1 MRKELI
7 VLPAEEGDLQ
17 SLHFSVYGTFRP
29 FPVCG
34 KGLFTSHFCGG
45 EKKLP
50 SEKILEQ
57 KKQAVADLA
66 EKIKGFLRRR
76 SSRV

>member
-17 SLHFSVYGTFRP
+17 SLHFSVYGTFRL

-34 KGLFTSHFCGG
+34 KGLFTSHFVEVKRNC
-45 EKKLP
+45 
-50 SEKILEQ
+50 Q
-57 KKQAVADLA
+57 V
-66 EKIKGFLRRR
+66 RRF
-76 SSRV
+76 

>member
-17 SLHFSVYGTFRP
+17 SLHYFSVYGIFRP

-34 KGLFTSHFCGG
+34 KGLFTSHF
-45 EKKLP
+45 
-50 SEKILEQ
+50 
-57 KKQAVADLA
+57 A
-66 EKIKGFLRRR
+66 EVKRNCQVRRF
-76 SSRV
+76 

>member
-34 KGLFTSHFCGG
+34 KGLFTSQFVEVKRNCQG
-45 EKKLP
+45 
-50 SEKILEQ
+50 
-57 KKQAVADLA
+57 
-66 EKIKGFLRRR
+66 RRR
-76 SSRV
+76 ACESLG